1 MSKYEVGVASTQVLA
16 LTSVGGDIVLDVGG
30 EGADLVTDAV
40 RDAWAWCMVAGDP
53 DAATDSKPSRLDVVL
68 DEDPAVI
75 ADAQRRGAIAAT
87 GLATLMHLLTQAIT
101 VAGIDRQAGRL
112 LMVHAGAIASGETG
126 RAVVAVAAAGTGK
139 TTFVRTLGRD
149 RVYLTD
155 ETVAMRDD
163 FSIVPYPKPL
173 SVHTAGQNVKVQT
186 NPDRFGLIRPTGAY
200 TLAALW
206 SLQRTASPTPARLEP
221 ISTLEAITTIA
232 PEVSY
237 LSSLPEPLH
246 RLGTAIDAAGGM
258 VRAVYHE
265 VEDLRPLVDSALG
278 VER

>member
-30 EGADLVTDAV
+30 GGADLVVAAV
-40 RDAWAWCMVAGDP
+40 RDAWAWCIDTEDP
-53 DAATDSKPSRLDVVL
+53 NAATDSKASRIYVVL
-68 DEDPAVI
+68 DEDPTVI

-101 VAGIDRQAGRL
+101 VAGIDRQAGLL
-112 LMVHAGAIASGETG
+112 LMLHAGAFASSHTG
-126 RAVVAVAAAGTGK
+126 KAVVAVAAAGTGK

-149 RVYLTD
+149 RIYLTD
-155 ETVAMRDD
+155 ETVGLRDD
-163 FSIVPYPKPL
+163 FFIVPYPKPL
-173 SVHTAGQNVKVQT
+173 SVHTTGENVKVQT
-186 NPDRFGLIRPTGAY
+186 NPGHFGLIRPTGEY
-200 TLAALW
+200 KLAALW
-206 SLQRTASPTPARLEP
+206 SLQRTASPTPARLET

-246 RLGTAIDAAGGM
+246 RLAAAIHAAGGM
-258 VRAVYHE
+258 TRVVYHE
-265 VEDLRPLVDSALG
+265 VEELRPLVDSALG
-278 VER
+278 SDR